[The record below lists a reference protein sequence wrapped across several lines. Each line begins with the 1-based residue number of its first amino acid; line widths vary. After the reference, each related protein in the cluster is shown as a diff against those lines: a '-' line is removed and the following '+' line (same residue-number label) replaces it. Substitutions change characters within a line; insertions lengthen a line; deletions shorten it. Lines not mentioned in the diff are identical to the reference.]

1 MAIRQAFIRLFFLL
15 ECLVLMPIA
24 RVLLGMRVRG
34 PRPRPD
40 PKGIIVAPNHQSWID
55 PLMVQYAVFPLRIT
69 FLMTE
74 LFFDLPVV
82 GFYFRAAGARPI
94 REGGPSVA
102 GMRASLEALEEG
114 EVICIFPEGELT
126 QTGELGEGQRG
137 VARIARRT
145 GAAVL
150 PVGVRGAINVFSKV
164 QARPQLARVEIRLGR
179 PMRFEEE
186 ESAAGERRFTK
197 RLMER
202 IRMLAYGE

>member
-1 MAIRQAFIRLFFLL
+1 LAIRQAFIRLFFLL

>member
-1 MAIRQAFIRLFFLL
+1 LAIRQAYIRLFFLL

-24 RVLLGMRVRG
+24 RALLGLRVKG

-55 PLMVQYAVFPLRIT
+55 PLIVQYGVYPLRIT

-74 LFFDLPVV
+74 LFFDLPIL
-82 GFYFRAAGARPI
+82 GFYFRSAGARPI

-114 EVICIFPEGELT
+114 EVICIFPEGEIT
-126 QTGELGEGQRG
+126 KTGELGEGQRG

-145 GAAVL
+145 GATVL
-150 PVGVRGAINVFSKV
+150 PMGIRGAINVFSKV
-164 QARPQLARVEIRLGR
+164 QKLPRLARVEVRLGK
-179 PMRFEEE
+179 PMRFDEE

-197 RLMER
+197 RLMDR
-202 IRMLAYGE
+202 IKTLSYDE